1 MTASSDPNAFAA
13 TISEIG
19 ERNLLAALAQRM
31 DESVDRLPVSNAAI
45 LLPAMFAIGQKLAVT
60 RTADPFNSP
69 WVSAWRAVS
78 WFLRN
83 IPASERG
90 HLAVEALK
98 SSGALSMGAIIIHL
112 SDPDDAKEN
121 DRENF
126 DPTLDIDGVNAM
138 KAEWL
143 RQISN
148 LAADPDAML
157 AHGDLTSLLYRWRD
171 YTRTPDLPAKWVQQV
186 VSTDARFA
194 VLIDRL
200 MSRGRSS
207 GWGDRVSAPY
217 DSFSKETIEELFGL
231 ETARERA
238 SAIELDGLPQD
249 QAHAMRTLLRFLD
262 GWRDG
267 NERV

>member
-1 MTASSDPNAFAA
+1 
-13 TISEIG
+13 
-19 ERNLLAALAQRM
+19 
-31 DESVDRLPVSNAAI
+31 
-45 LLPAMFAIGQKLAVT
+45 
-60 RTADPFNSP
+60 
-69 WVSAWRAVS
+69 
-78 WFLRN
+78 
-83 IPASERG
+83 
-90 HLAVEALK
+90 
-98 SSGALSMGAIIIHL
+98 MGAIIIHL